1 MTRAPLTFRIRPYLV
16 LLTLSFSSILFAAET
31 PIIAAAASTKFALE
45 EIIKAFHQETG
56 RTIRVSYASSGNLA
70 RQIQQGAP
78 FELFLSANRKYVA
91 LLSEQSKTHTTAIT
105 YALGHLVLLT
115 SNSTKVTLDSE
126 LNGVKKLLQEGQ
138 LKHFAIANPAHAPYG
153 IAAEEVLRS
162 LKLWTQLK
170 PHLVLG
176 ENAAQAAQFSSSG
189 AAQAGLVSYSLA
201 LAPALKNSS
210 HFLVI
215 PANLHHPIE
224 QSMVLLNSAGGTATQ
239 FFKYLQGDKAGKI
252 LSHYG
257 YTKP

>member
-1 MTRAPLTFRIRPYLV
+1 MTRASLTFRIRACLV
-16 LLTLSFSSILFAAET
+16 LLMLSFSSLLFASET

-45 EIIKAFHQETG
+45 EIVKAFHQETG
-56 RTIRVSYASSGNLA
+56 KTVRISYASSGNLA

-78 FELFLSANRKYVA
+78 FELFLSANSKYVA
-91 LLSEQSKTHTTAIT
+91 LLSEQNKTRSTAII
-105 YALGHLVLLT
+105 YALGRLVLLT
-115 SNSTKVTLDSE
+115 RNSTTIALDSE
-126 LNGVKKLLQEGQ
+126 LNGVRKLLQEGQ
-138 LKHFAIANPAHAPYG
+138 LKRFAIANPAHAPYG
-153 IAAEEVLRS
+153 IAAEEVLRN
-162 LKLWTQLK
+162 LKLWEQLK

-189 AAQAGLVSYSLA
+189 AAQAGLASYSLA
-201 LAPALKNSS
+201 LASALKSSS

-215 PANLHHPIE
+215 PAKLHQPIE
-224 QSMVLLNSAGGTATQ
+224 QSMVLLNNAGETATQ